1 MDQNAGTTFPCSAID
16 ENGEIWEFSAE
27 IGGGGNYEV
36 IVARDP
42 RTQRD

>member
-1 MDQNAGTTFPCSAID
+1 MDQNAGTTFPCTAID

-27 IGGGGNYEV
+27 IGGGGTYEV